1 MAARNSCK
9 IQVFISERSCDF
21 RAAGERPVVGWVG
34 YFLAFGFG
42 FFFFRQVLSFLE
54 KAQSLGL

>member
-1 MAARNSCK
+1 MFQDGGWVDGRFNEYNATM
-9 IQVFISERSCDF
+9 IRS
-21 RAAGERPVVGWVG
+21 VG

-42 FFFFRQVLSFLE
+42 FFFFRQTLSFLE